1 MTSGPNVRKVHTQVT
16 VRPATVRPATVRP
29 AKSDSVAGG
38 WWPRSR
44 ELAAKPL
51 PSSEPLAV
59 RSNWI
64 RSNELRSR

>member
-1 MTSGPNVRKVHTQVT
+1 MTSGPNVRKVHTQV
-16 VRPATVRPATVRP
+16 TVRPATVRP